1 MQLKKKFKTRSIA
14 LLATLTLLTGCNSKG
29 CYEDMSVRL
38 NACFY
43 VMEDGQEVATTV
55 DSLSV
60 WGVGVDSLLYNND
73 TASTLKLILNPK
85 SDTTQ
90 YVIDAIQNGKS
101 NVDTL
106 TIIHTNNPWFQSLEC
121 GCMVFSKIKGVQVG
135 GHIVKSASI
144 TDSSVINLDTE
155 HVKLIL

>member
-1 MQLKKKFKTRSIA
+1 MQSLA
-14 LLATLTLLTGCNSKG
+14 LLVALTLLTACNSKG
-29 CYEDMSVRL
+29 CYEDMNVRL
-38 NACFY
+38 NAQFY
-43 VMEDGQEVATTV
+43 VLQDGEEVAVTV

-60 WGVGVDSLLYNND
+60 WGVGVDSLLYNNVR
-73 TASTLKLILNPK
+73 TGTIKLILNPK

-90 YVIDAIQNGKS
+90 YAIAATQN
-101 NVDTL
+101 NIVYLDTL
-106 TIIHTNNPWFQSLEC
+106 TFVHTNNPWFQSLEC
-121 GCMVFSKIKGVQVG
+121 GCMVFSKLKGVQMG